1 MGNLFGSQKQVKPP
15 PVPDP
20 EPIPELSIDTGETK
34 RKKRSSRAET
44 IITGE
49 LVPQTT
55 KKQLLG

>member
-1 MGNLFGSQKQVKPP
+1 MGNLFSSQKQVKPP

-20 EPIPELSIDTGETK
+20 EPIPELSVDTGDTK
-34 RKKRSSRAET
+34 KKKRASRSET

-55 KKQLLG
+55 KKTLLG